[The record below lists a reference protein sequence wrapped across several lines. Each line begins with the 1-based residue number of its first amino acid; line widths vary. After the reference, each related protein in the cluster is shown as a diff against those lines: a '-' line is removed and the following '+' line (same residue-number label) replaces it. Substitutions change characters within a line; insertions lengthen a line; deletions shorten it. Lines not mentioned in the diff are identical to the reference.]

1 MRGAILPIAALL
13 FAAPVFAQDNGAVE
27 DAASQAPVRDGAWHS
42 RQQLYLL
49 GLEPQDGWYFI
60 DGGIRW
66 KYLTYTAS
74 PKKPSVEDTVTV
86 HYEGR
91 LIDGTVFDSSY
102 ERGEPATFP
111 LSRLIKGWQLA
122 IPQIGVGE
130 AIEVAIPSDLAY
142 GPVGSGPIPG
152 GATLVFKI
160 ELLAIED

>member
-1 MRGAILPIAALL
+1 MRLFNIAAALAL
-13 FAAPVFAQDNGAVE
+13 ISAPAWGQNAE
-27 DAASQAPVRDGAWHS
+27 ANEEAPVRDGAWHS
-42 RQQLYLL
+42 QQQLYLL

-66 KYLTYTAS
+66 KYLTYTG
-74 PKKPSVEDTVTV
+74 PETKPSVADTVTV
-86 HYEGR
+86 HYEGK

-102 ERGEPATFP
+102 ARGEPATFP

-130 AIEVAIPSDLAY
+130 AIEVAIPADLAY

-160 ELLAIED
+160 ELLGIEK